1 MAVNV
6 RFWRKA
12 IEHRAP
18 SLTPQPALPQHH
30 RFHDHEAGEFSLQFF
45 EPPADGLTP
54 RPVTFL

>member
-54 RPVTFL
+54 RHL